1 MCGIAGLF
9 SYDAAGRPIDVEE
22 LVDIREAMAARGPDG
37 AGLWVDKSGCLGL
50 AHRRLAIIDLSSAAA
65 QPMVSADQR
74 FVITY
79 NGELYN
85 YVELRQE
92 LIQRGHRFATTS
104 DTEVLLHLFGE
115 FGSTMVNRLR
125 GMYAF
130 AIWDEHTRSLFAA
143 RDPFGIKPFY
153 FADDGR
159 VFRFASQ
166 VKAMVRG
173 NGIRLSHDA
182 AGHAGFFI
190 LGYVPEPHTLYRQIR
205 ALPAGSTLYVKAGG
219 KPVIAPYYDPAKKI
233 AEMEDAAVRKL
244 RNRFSEFDK
253 NSNFVR
259 FRVRP

>member
-173 NGIRLSHDA
+173 
-182 AGHAGFFI
+182 
-190 LGYVPEPHTLYRQIR
+190 
-205 ALPAGSTLYVKAGG
+205 
-219 KPVIAPYYDPAKKI
+219 
-233 AEMEDAAVRKL
+233 
-244 RNRFSEFDK
+244 
-253 NSNFVR
+253 
-259 FRVRP
+259 